1 MTNLFLPI
9 YRNLEKETLKLS
21 EDIFFNDEQ
30 INVYSTKIAE
40 LLIRTVVEIESLSKE
55 LYFNNGG
62 PHKYTADGK
71 EDFIFFDTDCIDF
84 LEQKWEL
91 SKKEVLLTASN
102 FYFQDPAN
110 KILTPLYKANKR
122 GTSGSDWKKAYQA
135 VKHDRSKNFKK
146 ASVKH
151 LLRALAAL
159 YILNIYNKTDEEIRK
174 ETSLLDTSFGSQIFS
189 AKKQVE
195 FLFAENIKLPND
207 VSCICIEKVPDYVYK
222 KIIKAYKEDTLKQ
235 INFFKNS
242 PEGKAFLQKHPELSL
257 SDINI
262 LSIPQFRCSKF
273 LSECMAAGQSAIQ
286 LLRTSPKE
294 IVLNKGQKIYSD

>member
-40 LLIRTVVEIESLSKE
+40 LLVRTVVEIESLSKE
-55 LYFNNGG
+55 LYFKNGG
-62 PHKYTADGK
+62 QK
-71 EDFIFFDTDCIDF
+71 EEPYFDTDCIAF
-84 LEQKWEL
+84 LEQKWKL
-91 SKKEVLLTASN
+91 SKKEVLVIAPN
-102 FYFQDPAN
+102 FYFQDSAN
-110 KILTPLYKANKR
+110 KILTPLYKANKH

-135 VKHDRSKNFKK
+135 LKHDRSKNFKR

-151 LLRALAAL
+151 LIRALAAL

-195 FLFAENIKLPND
+195 FLFAENIKLPNNA
-207 VSCICIEKVPDYVYK
+207 SCICIEKVPDYVYK

-294 IVLNKGQKIYSD
+294 IVLNKGQEIYPD